1 MQQDPVR
8 RQKSMKSILFYGD
21 SNTWGF
27 DPGTTLR
34 YPYSVRWTSI
44 CASLLGSGYNCI
56 PAGMNGRTTVF
67 DDPIKGSRNGIK
79 GLDYELQT
87 HKPLDLF
94 AVMLGTNDLKYT
106 DAEGSAAGMARLI
119 ELVMTANQRYNL
131 SSPVFPDSDIPGQPI
146 LLISPIGLRSHV
158 GDRPNDIMDSARLSD
173 LYQEIAR
180 KNRLHFLDAALYAEP
195 SEVDGVHLGVEGHRS
210 LGTAVAEKIREIFS
224 AGSNGSP
231 RSP

>member
-1 MQQDPVR
+1 
-8 RQKSMKSILFYGD
+8 MKSILFYGD

-106 DAEGSAAGMARLI
+106 DAEGSAAGMERLI

-131 SSPVFPDSDIPGQPI
+131 SSPVFPDSLSLPAAPSTVPPPEPARIRIPPGFLTCIKKSRGRTACTFWTPPFMPS
-146 LLISPIGLRSHV
+146 LPRWMASTSALR
-158 GDRPNDIMDSARLSD
+158 GTGRWARLS
-173 LYQEIAR
+173 R
-180 KNRLHFLDAALYAEP
+180 RRLGKY
-195 SEVDGVHLGVEGHRS
+195 S
-210 LGTAVAEKIREIFS
+210 LRDRMDRLVRRDCIM
-224 AGSNGSP
+224 
-231 RSP
+231 

>member
-1 MQQDPVR
+1 
-8 RQKSMKSILFYGD
+8 MKNILFYGD

-34 YPYSVRWTSI
+34 YPYPVRWTSI
-44 CASLLGSGYNCI
+44 CASILGSGYNCI

-79 GLDYELQT
+79 CLDYELQT

-106 DAEGSAAGMARLI
+106 DAEGSVAGMERLI

-131 SSPVFPDSDIPGQPI
+131 SSPVFPNCDASGQVI
-146 LLISPIGLRSHV
+146 LLISPILLRSHV
-158 GDRPNDIMDSARLSD
+158 GDYPNDIADSARLSN

-180 KNRLHFLDAALYAEP
+180 KNHLHFLDAALYAEP
-195 SEVDGVHLGVEGHRS
+195 SEVDGVHLGVEGHKA
-210 LGTAVAEKIREIFS
+210 LGAAVAEKIKEVLS
-224 AGSNGSP
+224 LESCDQE
-231 RSP
+231 